1 MGIAR
6 NSLPLIVKGIAS
18 FLFIYI
24 IIMGIAKIPLPLIVK
39 GIAPF
44 LFIDILQ

>member
-6 NSLPLIVKGIAS
+6 IPLPLIDKGIAS

-24 IIMGIAKIPLPLIVK
+24 IIIGMKE
-39 GIAPF
+39 F
-44 LFIDILQ
+44 LYFL